1 MYYHWFVH
9 LLCWFSGNAQGSAY
23 FVFLRI
29 RTPTGTVCGPSRP
42 EACADSTRP
51 GRVLQEKWNHFLM
64 TWFITSDA
72 FGLSIFCSTVYSS
85 PIFKSLTSFWSGVLI
100 VPHQRLNCLLCLSN
114 AKWYA
119 FQRFHC
125 EENLVHCFP
134 LHCPGAI
141 VTHAVIVNLSI
152 IMCICML
159 DTVVYSESFWLY
171 N

>member
-85 PIFKSLTSFWSGVLI
+85 PIFKSLTSFWSGVLFPINDCACLMQNDMLFNVFI
-100 VPHQRLNCLLCLSN
+100 VKRIWYTAFLYIVQVQLLHMQL
-114 AKWYA
+114 
-119 FQRFHC
+119 
-125 EENLVHCFP
+125 
-134 LHCPGAI
+134 
-141 VTHAVIVNLSI
+141 
-152 IMCICML
+152 
-159 DTVVYSESFWLY
+159 
-171 N
+171 